1 MYQYMYLSI
10 NPSIHLSIHLP
21 ICCYLS
27 IPINRKCRKYVTDR
41 LENHASLAVILNQ
54 PASSVPQKKRTNP
67 DITPSQILHETSWEP
82 GD

>member
-10 NPSIHLSIHLP
+10 NPSV
-21 ICCYLS
+21 YLN
-27 IPINRKCRKYVTDR
+27 IPIRKCRKYVTDR

-54 PASSVPQKKRTNP
+54 PASSPPQKKKTNP
-67 DITPSQILHETSWEP
+67 DVTPSQILHETSWEP